1 MAAVIQSYH
10 AILVEGRL
18 PDWNGLIPAALAALL
33 LCILGMRMFRKRSGE
48 MVDEL

>member
-1 MAAVIQSYH
+1 MAAVVGAHQ

-18 PDWNGLIPAALAALL
+18 PDWNGLIPAALLALL
-33 LCILGMRMFRKRSGE
+33 LCILGLRLFRKRSGE